1 MFIKMNGETTK
12 YYKFE
17 KSGSGRITIPISL
30 AKALNWTHNIEI
42 NITIEVLKGNK
53 GLFLFK
59 KEEEINKTK

>member
-1 MFIKMNGETTK
+1 MNGETTK

-30 AKALNWTHNIEI
+30 AKALNWTHGDEI
-42 NITIEVLKGNK
+42 NIIIEVLNGNK

-59 KEEEINKTK
+59 KEKDQ